1 MGKMSDWSEERVNL
15 IVVLVWRLMLR
26 LAVIVAVV
34 YLVLSRGPHVV
45 SRLGSIFVS
54 VIASIVLTY
63 ALMPGVDWI
72 YRRQWLPFRK
82 KYRIRR
88 LIATTIVFVTF
99 LVFLGLCI
107 YLFINPIQQ
116 ELEELSSRIG
126 EYGVQLGELFRS
138 VSEWYRT
145 KVPSSVKAL
154 IGRLDYSRL
163 TTGITTSVQRVCKL
177 LTSSIEYALE
187 LILIPVLAFYFL
199 LDYKSLTHE
208 LYALV
213 PEHKLR
219 RAMRIGRGIGE
230 ILRSYVF
237 GQIIL
242 CAIAGLLTGLV
253 LALLNMPYVVVL
265 ALFAGIT
272 RAIPIIGPVVSGVP
286 IVLVGLINS
295 EGSLALPLYLL
306 AFVCVMHFVESKFI
320 LPKLMEHRL
329 HLHPATVIIVL
340 LVGAEFLGVV
350 GMFLAVP
357 VAAVIRELL
366 RWYYISPRRLGFR

>member
-1 MGKMSDWSEERVNL
+1 MSDWSEERVNL
-15 IVVLVWRLMLR
+15 IVALVWRIMLR
-26 LAVIVAVV
+26 LAVIVAIV
-34 YLVLSRGPHVV
+34 YLVLSRGPNVI

-72 YRRQWLPFRK
+72 CQRQWLPFRK
-82 KYRIRR
+82 KPLIRR

-99 LVFLGLCI
+99 LVFWGLYV
-107 YLFINPIQQ
+107 YLFISPIQQ

-126 EYGVQLGELFRS
+126 EYGVQLGKLFRS

-145 KVPSSVKAL
+145 KVPSNVKTL
-154 IGRLDYSRL
+154 IGKLDYSRL
-163 TTGITTSVQRVCKL
+163 TTGITTSVQRVFKL
-177 LTSSIEYALE
+177 LTSSLEYALE

-213 PEHKLR
+213 PDYKLR
-219 RAMRIGRGIGE
+219 RAMRIGRSIGE

-242 CAIAGLLTGLV
+242 CAVTGLLTGLV
-253 LALLNMPYVVVL
+253 LTLLKMPYVVVL

-272 RAIPIIGPVVSGVP
+272 RAIPIIGPVLSGIP
-286 IVLVGLINS
+286 IVLVGLIKSND
-295 EGSLALPLYLL
+295 SLALPLYLL

-366 RWYYISPRRLGFR
+366 RWYYINPRKVGPR